1 MQFRHFNHL
10 AVLFLAGL
18 FLLPAA
24 LGAAPKF
31 APRFTPVKIPPH
43 IYGGDWRFFVGGG
56 IATFD
61 CNGDHLPDLF
71 AAGGENPAILL
82 ENRSRAHGKVAF
94 VRATPPELALKNVIG
109 AYPVD
114 IDSDGVLDLVVLRDG
129 KNLLL
134 RGRGNCRFAPFT
146 DLGFQTSARWTTAFS
161 ATWEGGKTLPT
172 LAFGNYVD
180 RTNKDGPFQA
190 CDKNFLYR
198 PKAGTYPLPRA
209 LAPAYCPLSMLF
221 SDWNRAGRAD
231 LRLSNDRHYYVKNGQ
246 EQLWSMASTPPRLY
260 TEADGWRAQMLWG
273 MGIASRDITGDG
285 LPEIFLSSMGD
296 QKFESLAP
304 DAKGPDFRIAPY
316 SQGTTA
322 QRPYTGGDGR
332 PSTGWQISFGDV
344 NNDGR
349 DDVFIAKGNVDQ
361 MMGSAMKD
369 PNNLLIQND
378 NQSFSEAGLSAGIAS
393 MARARGAVLADF
405 NHDGRL
411 DLAVVNRR
419 APLEVYQNITA
430 NTGNWLSLRLRQGA
444 PNVNALGAWIEIATG
459 THVQSREITIGGGH
473 ASGRRTAEHFGLGT
487 ATKARLRVIWP
498 GGDKSRWVTIDAN
511 QSLEITR
518 QNDRLKLAQD

>member
-1 MQFRHFNHL
+1 MLPKHFILVL
-10 AVLFLAGL
+10 AAM
-18 FLLPAA
+18 LLPTAV
-24 LGAAPKF
+24 GA

-82 ENRSRAHGKVAF
+82 KNRSQPRGKVAF
-94 VRATPPELALKNVIG
+94 VAATPPELALKNVIG

-114 IDSDGVLDLVVLRDG
+114 IDSDGVMDLVVLRDG
-129 KNLLL
+129 ANLLL

-146 DLGFQTSARWTTAFS
+146 SLGFQTSARWTTAFS
-161 ATWEGGKTLPT
+161 ATWEGGQTLPT

-180 RTNKDGPFQA
+180 RSNPKGPFQA
-190 CDKNFLYR
+190 CDTNFLYR
-198 PKAGTYPLPRA
+198 PKGKKYPAPQA
-209 LAPAYCPLSMLF
+209 LEPGYCPLSMLF
-221 SDWNRAGRAD
+221 SDWSRSGRAD
-231 LRLSNDRHYYVKNGQ
+231 LRLSNDRHYYVRGGQ
-246 EQLWSMASTPPRLY
+246 EQLWSMAGATPHLY
-260 TEADGWRAQMLWG
+260 TAAEGWQPQMLWG

-285 LPEIFLSSMGD
+285 LPEVFLSSMGD
-296 QKFESLAP
+296 QKLESLAP
-304 DAKGPDFRIAPY
+304 GARGPDFRIAPY
-316 SQGTTA
+316 ARGTTA

-369 PNNLLIQND
+369 PNNLLM
-378 NQSFSEAGLSAGIAS
+378 QSPDGRFHEAGLGAGIAS
-393 MARARGAVLADF
+393 MARGRGAVLADF
-405 NHDGRL
+405 NRDGRL

-419 APLEVYQNITA
+419 APLEIYQNVTA
-430 NTGNWLSLRLRQGA
+430 KTGNWLSLRLHQGA
-444 PNVNALGAWIEIATG
+444 PNVNAVGAWIEVATG
-459 THVQSREITIGGGH
+459 ARVQSREITIGGGH
-473 ASGRRTAEHFGLGT
+473 ASGRRTAEHFGLGAAKT
-487 ATKARLRVIWP
+487 ARVRVIWP
-498 GGDKSRWVTIDAN
+498 RSNKSGGGKSRWITIDAN
-511 QSLEITR
+511 QSLEIR
-518 QNDRLKLAQD
+518 RENGGLRAVAY